1 MPAPFL
7 LFALRLR
14 KNNNRHNAIIMTTS
28 GIATPTPAFAPVE
41 RPEEDEDDIV
51 SVDVLPVV
59 VDVGAGIVSLLVE
72 AVAVAEAGVYD
83 VAVTGSSRSS

>member
-1 MPAPFL
+1 
-7 LFALRLR
+7 
-14 KNNNRHNAIIMTTS
+14 MTTS